1 MAPKGRAFMAIGT
14 TSPAQEKPNATAGT
28 HSTCPSDWVCRG
40 VLVGRRYVDWN
51 LDHQRWFTLYETKTL
66 EILSSEDYRVRL
78 NNPTN

>member
-1 MAPKGRAFMAIGT
+1 
-14 TSPAQEKPNATAGT
+14 
-28 HSTCPSDWVCRG
+28 VCRG